1 MEDDGDDDEGNNQA
15 FKDGENLIL
24 VEDSIEYAGNVI
36 PVGSPFAKL
45 IANNAVET
53 GSAVEFKMVYILSE
67 VTSSMLMNSQSS
79 LNSIQMMGLIGLV
92 SLLKRR
98 SSLPMMMSL
107 CSIMLKDSTTMLPL
121 VLID

>member
-1 MEDDGDDDEGNNQA
+1 MKAEVVDFLFAESSDRGVTTLYVKMEDDGDDDEGNNQA

-53 GSAVEFKMVYILSE
+53 GSAVE
-67 VTSSMLMNSQSS
+67 SSRWCIFCQRTLH
-79 LNSIQMMGLIGLV
+79 
-92 SLLKRR
+92 R
-98 SSLPMMMSL
+98 
-107 CSIMLKDSTTMLPL
+107 C
-121 VLID
+121 